1 MIAQETTSPTRPRP
15 TDAAWTEEAP
25 LEGCEPLCPEAE
37 AEDEEE
43 ADAAPPPAPDTD
55 PDPEEDDALA
65 DACAST
71 G

>member
-37 AEDEEE
+37 A
-43 ADAAPPPAPDTD
+43 DAAPPPAPDTD